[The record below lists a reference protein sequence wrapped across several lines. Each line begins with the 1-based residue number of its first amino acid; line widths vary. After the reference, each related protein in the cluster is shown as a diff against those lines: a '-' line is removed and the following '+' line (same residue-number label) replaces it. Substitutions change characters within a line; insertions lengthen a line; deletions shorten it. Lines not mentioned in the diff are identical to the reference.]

1 MKWVKEYNLFFAID
15 GVERNVVVL
24 HGNQL
29 ENALCASSSPRV
41 QPTPYSNLAAAHL
54 IEISEPHHATE
65 RYLYIA
71 TSEGITVFHYMSKM
85 DMFVPCTEIPLEI
98 PAMCIVSCPRGFV
111 FGSDTFYF
119 VPHSTGAPQ
128 SFRTDWPPDCPI
140 GVAKISDE
148 EILIV
153 NHNCGVFTTP
163 QGKRTRPGI
172 VEWERVPISVTYC
185 QPFLFIV
192 YTDMISIVRVIP
204 YDELQESSPLIE
216 ELEGYRAP

>member
-41 QPTPYSNLAAAHL
+41 QPTPYSKLAAAHL
-54 IEISEPHHATE
+54 IEI
-65 RYLYIA
+65 I
-71 TSEGITVFHYMSKM
+71 
-85 DMFVPCTEIPLEI
+85 
-98 PAMCIVSCPRGFV
+98 
-111 FGSDTFYF
+111 
-119 VPHSTGAPQ
+119 
-128 SFRTDWPPDCPI
+128 
-140 GVAKISDE
+140 AKISDE

-185 QPFLFIV
+185 EPFLFIV
-192 YTDMISIVRVIP
+192 YTDMISIARVIP
-204 YDELQESSPLIE
+204 YNEV
-216 ELEGYRAP
+216 